1 MNLDK
6 VENALA
12 EGDLSPYQAEVY
24 VTLLEL
30 RDASA
35 TEIVESCT
43 VPQPRIYDVL
53 RELANKGYVETY
65 EEEQLRARVSDPD
78 GVTDDLQRRAETL
91 SDTAETIEEVWERP
105 PIGEH
110 KISVFDDFKTVVD
123 NAVAGIRS
131 ADNNVQLATTTDTF
145 VEVYDA
151 LGEARENGVF
161 VKLSLYAG
169 PNDRKDVSDLENYL
183 SNAATEVRS
192 RKNPAPFLALVDG
205 EETYFAMQQHQYNS
219 YGMFLK
225 DQPLSAMIYWYFQ
238 NALWDQWDTVYSARS
253 DGLPREYVEIRQC
266 VLESRALLDEGR
278 DIETTVRGYW
288 TENGDECTIE
298 GQIIDAISPD
308 DSEVDSPFSSEFVGQ
323 TTLVV
328 EEDGERYTVGG
339 LGAIVEDV
347 RAARIVLREASRTIG

>member
-1 MNLDK
+1 MNLDD
-6 VENALA
+6 VEKALA
-12 EGDLSPYQAEVY
+12 EDDLSPYQAEVY

-30 RDASA
+30 CDASA

-53 RELANKGYVETY
+53 RELTNKGYVETY
-65 EEEQLRARVSDPD
+65 QEDQLRARVPDP
-78 GVTDDLQRRAETL
+78 GKITAKLQRRAETL
-91 SDTAETIEEVWERP
+91 ADIADTIEEVWERP

-110 KISVFDDFKTVVD
+110 KISVFDDFKAVID

-131 ADNNVQLATTTDTF
+131 ADNSVQLAATTDTF
-145 VEVYDA
+145 VEAYDA
-151 LGEARENGVF
+151 LRAARENDVF

-169 PNDRKDVSDLENYL
+169 PDDSNDISDLETYL
-183 SNAATEVRS
+183 QKAATEVRY

-205 EETYFAMQQHQYNS
+205 EDTYFAMQQHRYNS

-253 DGLPREYVEIRQC
+253 DDLPREYVEIRQC
-266 VLESRALLDEGR
+266 VCEARALLATGR

-288 TENGDECTIE
+288 TEGGDECTIE
-298 GQIIDAISPD
+298 GRIIDAISPD
-308 DSEVDSPFSSEFVGQ
+308 VSEIESPFSSEFVGQ

-347 RAARIVLREASRTIG
+347 RAARIVLRDAPRAIG